1 MASRIAVSVSANV
14 VPVATQ
20 PGRSGTYAEKF
31 EPAFSMTTAYRIAVT
46 LISSQAG
53 LLEDTVERARCQIV
67 AGLAR
72 NGHPASL
79 GGMLELTMATANCD
93 KEPPIIMQQTE
104 QGTHFH
110 PPTLPLAPFLERSR
124 AFARD

>member
-1 MASRIAVSVSANV
+1 MASRIAVSVSASV

-31 EPAFSMTTAYRIAVT
+31 EPAFSMTTAYRITVT
-46 LISSQAG
+46 LVSSEAR

-72 NGHPASL
+72 NGDPAKL
-79 GGMLELTMATANCD
+79 RGVLELTMATANCN

-110 PPTLPLAPFLERSR
+110 PPTLPLAPSLQRSK
-124 AFARD
+124 ALARD